1 MSKRQE
7 LDANRLKH
15 EIKTGIKRP
24 VYLFYGQE
32 DFLIEEAVNAVAN
45 AVLPA
50 GRNDTS
56 CTLLQGT
63 ETTLQEVLDMADT
76 VSLFS
81 SKRLI
86 IVADAPY
93 FAKSSG
99 ISPEQTARL
108 LNLSKKKEADAYL
121 IFYAAEISRS
131 LKIVKELAAAGAL
144 YRFDTLR
151 NTAIMAWLREKMAG
165 YGKRADTKVLQLFLA
180 QVGTDLRTLTVE
192 LEKLVTFLGK
202 QAEITEESIEAV
214 CARNIQTNIFALID
228 AVVYGKTP
236 QALRLLQDL
245 LAVGE
250 PPLRILSMLVRQFR
264 LIGEAKELWAAGER
278 RLAAALS
285 LKPYAAQILSKQAQQ
300 VSATQLKYALT
311 LLLQCELDIKQG
323 RIEPV
328 LALETLIVALGQQAS

>member
-1 MSKRQE
+1 MELSKRQE

-108 LNLSKKKEADAYL
+108 LNLSKKK
-121 IFYAAEISRS
+121 
-131 LKIVKELAAAGAL
+131 
-144 YRFDTLR
+144 
-151 NTAIMAWLREKMAG
+151 
-165 YGKRADTKVLQLFLA
+165 
-180 QVGTDLRTLTVE
+180 
-192 LEKLVTFLGK
+192 K
-202 QAEITEESIEAV
+202 QMHI
-214 CARNIQTNIFALID
+214 
-228 AVVYGKTP
+228 
-236 QALRLLQDL
+236 
-245 LAVGE
+245 
-250 PPLRILSMLVRQFR
+250 
-264 LIGEAKELWAAGER
+264 
-278 RLAAALS
+278 
-285 LKPYAAQILSKQAQQ
+285 
-300 VSATQLKYALT
+300 
-311 LLLQCELDIKQG
+311 
-323 RIEPV
+323 
-328 LALETLIVALGQQAS
+328 